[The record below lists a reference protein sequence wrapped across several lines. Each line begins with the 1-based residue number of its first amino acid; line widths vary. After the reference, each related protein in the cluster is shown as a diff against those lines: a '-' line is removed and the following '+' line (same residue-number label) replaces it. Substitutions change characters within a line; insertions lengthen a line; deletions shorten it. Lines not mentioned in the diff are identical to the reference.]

1 MIVKVTELGRYVVCL
16 GLIRLIKPL
25 TLIVSRCLILLG
37 RPRRGATVTTMSVVQ
52 RRRNP
57 RPANEN
63 GAVSSPVEEENE
75 ANQRDSDVED
85 ADSKVTRLTLMEEVL
100 LLGLKDKE
108 V

>member
-1 MIVKVTELGRYVVCL
+1 
-16 GLIRLIKPL
+16 
-25 TLIVSRCLILLG
+25 
-37 RPRRGATVTTMSVVQ
+37 MSAGVVQ
-52 RRRNP
+52 RRKNP

-63 GAVSSPVEEENE
+63 GAVSSPAEDEND

-108 V
+108 VCTVFVSCSVQNV